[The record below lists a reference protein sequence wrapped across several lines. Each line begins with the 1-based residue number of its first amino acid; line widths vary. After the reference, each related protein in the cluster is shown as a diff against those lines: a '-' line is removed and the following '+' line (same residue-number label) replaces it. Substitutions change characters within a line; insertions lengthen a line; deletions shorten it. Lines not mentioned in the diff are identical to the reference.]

1 MTCRRL
7 IPAFILFAMSMP
19 GAAMAGF
26 FDQLTDSVDF
36 FVGENVVK
44 FQIDTV
50 EKERIFQQRFGG
62 VCEGQPPEGDDEKPR
77 PKKKPP
83 EPKKKPPK
91 PFEHPPIPNGKPGRN
106 GAKPGDNAEAANII
120 TPGAVDPRQRTAGTN
135 YEIEFLDA
143 VGEVDIPVSGFDP
156 LNESQVL
163 STFGGG
169 FADNDVGAPAEN
181 VVAAVTPPVEQADN
195 AAAAPVVA
203 PAPTPPVVNPTFNI
217 NAILGPIPDT
227 AYFSI
232 DPATGQPT
240 ELPTAAGADVSFGTD
255 NATDAFSFA
264 IPPNTQTTP
273 PIAPGLSAS
282 FPIGATVVYVFN
294 IGGSNIQITI
304 TVGPTSVTLQT
315 RRL

>member
-1 MTCRRL
+1 MTRWRF
-7 IPAFILFAMSMP
+7 IPAVVLFTVSMP
-19 GAAMAGF
+19 GIATAGL
-26 FDQLTDSVDF
+26 FDQLTDSVDL
-36 FVGENVVK
+36 FVGENLVK
-44 FQIDTV
+44 FQADTI
-50 EKERIFQQRFGG
+50 EKEQVFQRRFGG
-62 VCEGQPPEGDDEKPR
+62 VCEGQPPEGEEKDPK
-77 PKKKPP
+77 PKKEPP

-106 GAKPGDNAEAANII
+106 GAGPGENAGAASII
-120 TPGAVDPRQRTAGTN
+120 TPAADDPRQRTAGTN

-156 LNESQVL
+156 LNESQVV

-169 FADNDVGAPAEN
+169 FANNDNGAPAVN

-195 AAAAPVVA
+195 AVAAPGVA
-203 PAPTPPVVNPTFNI
+203 PAPPVVNPTFNI

-255 NATDAFSFA
+255 NVTDAFSFA

-304 TVGPTSVTLQT
+304 TVGATSVTLQT

>member
-1 MTCRRL
+1 MRYRL
-7 IPAFILFAMSMP
+7 LIAIAVLFAVSMP
-19 GAAMAGF
+19 GSAVAGF
-26 FDQLTDSVDF
+26 FDQITDSVDF
-36 FVGENVVK
+36 FVSENLLK
-44 FQIDTV
+44 FQADTV
-50 EKERIFQQRFGG
+50 EKERIFQSRFGG
-62 VCEGQPPEGDDEKPR
+62 VCEGQPPQDDDKKPK

-106 GAKPGDNAEAANII
+106 GAGPGDNAGAASII
-120 TPGAVDPRQRTAGTN
+120 TPGAVDPRQRTTGTN

-156 LNESQVL
+156 LNESQVV
-163 STFGGG
+163 STFSGG
-169 FADNDVGAPAEN
+169 FANNEDVAPEPVREA
-181 VVAAVTPPVEQADN
+181 VAAVAPPVEQNNN
-195 AAAAPVVA
+195 AVA
-203 PAPTPPVVNPTFNI
+203 TPPPAPIVVNPTFNI
-217 NAILGPIPDT
+217 NAILGAIPDT

-240 ELPTAAGADVSFGTD
+240 ELPSAAGADVSFGTD

-273 PIAPGLSAS
+273 PIPPGLSAS
-282 FPIGATVVYVFN
+282 FPIGATVVYVFT

-304 TVGPTSVTLQT
+304 TVGPTSVSLQT